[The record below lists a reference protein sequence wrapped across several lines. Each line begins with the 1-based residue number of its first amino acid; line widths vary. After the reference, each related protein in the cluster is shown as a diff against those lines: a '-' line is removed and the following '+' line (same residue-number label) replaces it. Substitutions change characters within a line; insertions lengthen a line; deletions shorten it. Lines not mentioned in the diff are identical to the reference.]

1 MDISAERHNYG
12 DIEIGYVSS
21 FHRTIKREDVL
32 IYSRLTGD
40 RNPLHIN
47 SGFGKE
53 SRFGDNIVHGM
64 LLASLF
70 STLVGM
76 YCPGEKSLYLSQT
89 AQFRLP
95 LFYGEEVEAR
105 GTVTDKSDAIMVVT
119 LKTEIYRGDD
129 LIVVGEA
136 KVKLTS

>member
-1 MDISAERHNYG
+1 MKSKAEKHDYG
-12 DIEIGYVSS
+12 GIEIGQVSS
-21 FHRTIKREDVL
+21 FHRTVKRADGL
-32 IYSRLTGD
+32 RFSDLTGD
-40 RNPLHIN
+40 RNPLHVN
-47 SGFGKE
+47 SDFGKE

-76 YCPGEKSLYLSQT
+76 YCPGERSLYLGQT

-95 LFYGEEVEAR
+95 LFYGEEVEVR
-105 GTVTDKSDAIMVVT
+105 GTVTDKSDAIMIVT

-129 LIVVGEA
+129 LIVVGQA
-136 KVKLTS
+136 KVKLPS